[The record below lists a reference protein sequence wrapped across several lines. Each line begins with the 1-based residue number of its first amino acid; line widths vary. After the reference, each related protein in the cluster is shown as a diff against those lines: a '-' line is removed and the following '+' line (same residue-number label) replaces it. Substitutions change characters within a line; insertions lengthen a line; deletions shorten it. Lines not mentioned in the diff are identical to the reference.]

1 MTFDEILETFELLDD
16 WEDRYKYV
24 IDLGKTLAPMT
35 DDERAEH
42 NKVPGCASQVWLST
56 AIDRSGPEPRL
67 IFKGDS
73 DAHIVK
79 GLVAV
84 LVTLYS
90 GKTARDIK
98 AVEAEKLFETM
109 KLREHLSSQRSN
121 GLNSMLARIRRDA
134 ETVLSA

>member
-16 WEDRYKYV
+16 WEDRYKFV
-24 IDLGKTLAPMT
+24 IDLGKVLTPLSAE
-35 DDERAEH
+35 ERSDI

-56 AIDRSGPEPRL
+56 VVDRSQAEPRL
-67 IFKGDS
+67 LFKGDS

-90 GKTARDIK
+90 GKTAREIK
-98 AVEAEKLFETM
+98 AVPAEKLFETM

-134 ETVLSA
+134 ETALTA